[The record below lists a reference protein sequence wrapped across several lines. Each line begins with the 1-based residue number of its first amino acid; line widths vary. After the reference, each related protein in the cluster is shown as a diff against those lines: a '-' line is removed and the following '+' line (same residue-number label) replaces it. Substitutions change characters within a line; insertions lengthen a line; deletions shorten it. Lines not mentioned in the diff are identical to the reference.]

1 MPTSTAY
8 ADGTNRRDEH
18 DTHRMTQ
25 PPESSS
31 PITEASTPRPRTTWA
46 ALLHYIA
53 FAVLLIVG
61 AGYLWFKPPMLNPVT
76 DPEAVKALAL
86 VQTHRAKQAPTL
98 LQGVTEMVRNRTE
111 NGKKVRLGEW
121 AVDKQAPGH
130 YVVKV
135 LLREQ
140 GTRNWIEREYSW
152 QVDMAKSRVHALSM
166 PAIDLMR
173 DEDLAPVDPTMP
185 MPVR

>member
-1 MPTSTAY
+1 MV
-8 ADGTNRRDEH
+8 
-18 DTHRMTQ
+18 
-25 PPESSS
+25 
-31 PITEASTPRPRTTWA
+31 
-46 ALLHYIA
+46 HYVT
-53 FAVLLIVG
+53 FAVLLIGG
-61 AGYLWFKPPMLNPVT
+61 ALYLWFRPPMLNPVT

-86 VQTHRAKQAPTL
+86 VQTHRARHAPTL
-98 LQGVTEMVRNRTE
+98 LQGVTEMVRVRTE
-111 NGKKVRLGEW
+111 HGKKARLGEW

-135 LLREQ
+135 ILREQ
-140 GTRNWIEREYSW
+140 GSRTWIEREYSW

-173 DEDLAPVDPTMP
+173 EEDLAPIDPSMP